1 MADLEGDIMASILT
15 MHGIG
20 KWYPGV
26 HALKGV
32 DFDLEPGE
40 VHALVGENGAGKS
53 TLIKILSGATPNDEG
68 SILLDGVRI
77 DPLTPMKSQTAGICV
92 VYQEINLVPEMSVLE
107 NIYLGAELTKGG
119 LCDDTAMR
127 EGVNKLFQRLGMKI
141 SPNQKIRTLSTAQQQ
156 MVEIAKGL
164 LLDARIL
171 VLDEPTA
178 SLTSEEID
186 KLFAVIHTLKQ
197 QGVAIIYISHR
208 LEEIYQIADRITVLR
223 DGSGICTGTPDQL
236 DSDALITHI
245 VGRELSQQYPDI
257 KTNIGDEMLRVEGLT
272 NSKISDISFNVK
284 SGEILGFAGLVGS
297 GRTEILRAIFGA
309 DDFNFGRIFVK
320 GKEVTIT
327 DPESAIR
334 SGIALVPEER
344 KSQGLVLSLSCKT
357 NITLAALKSMCR
369 FGFIRRH
376 LEKAQVDKKVQD
388 LKIKCSNTE
397 FLAST
402 LSGGNQQK
410 LVLAKWLCCDSDI
423 LLVDEPTR
431 GIDVGAKNEIYE
443 LMKHFC
449 NEGKAIVMVS
459 SDMPELI
466 GVADRIIV
474 MHEGRISGALCKDE
488 FDSEAILRLAT
499 NS

>member
-1 MADLEGDIMASILT
+1 MASILT
-15 MHGIG
+15 MRGIG

-32 DFDLEPGE
+32 DFDLNCGE

-53 TLIKILSGATPNDEG
+53 TLIKILSGATQNDEG
-68 SILLDGVRI
+68 QILLDDMRI
-77 DPLTPMKSQTAGICV
+77 DPLTPIKSQAAGICV
-92 VYQEINLVPEMSVLE
+92 VYQEINLVPEMSVLQ
-107 NIYLGAELTKGG
+107 NIYLGAELKKG
-119 LCDDTAMR
+119 LFCDDASMR
-127 EGVNKLFQRLGMKI
+127 KGVEALFQRLGMTMDPGQRV
-141 SPNQKIRTLSTAQQQ
+141 SELSTAQQQ

-178 SLTSEEID
+178 SLTSEEIE
-186 KLFAVIHTLKQ
+186 KLFDVIQALKK

-223 DGSGICTGTPDQL
+223 DGEWICSSTPAEM

-257 KTNIGDEMLRVEGLT
+257 ATTVGEEMLKVENLT
-272 NSKISDISFNVK
+272 NSKITNISFTVK

-309 DDFNFGRIFVK
+309 DPYNSGKIFVK

-327 DPESAIR
+327 DPESAIQN
-334 SGIALVPEER
+334 GIALVPEER

-376 LEKAQVDKKVQD
+376 LEKDQVSQKVEA
-388 LKIKCSNTE
+388 LKIKCNNPE
-397 FLAST
+397 FRAST

-410 LVLAKWLCCDSDI
+410 LVLAKWLCCNSDI

-443 LMKHFC
+443 LMKNFC

-474 MHEGRISGALCKDE
+474 MHEGRISGELTKDE
-488 FDSEAILRLAT
+488 FDSERILKLAT
-499 NS
+499 NA